1 MVLSGTIFAWINPN
15 QIRQRPIR
23 KIVPNAAIRGGTLFL
38 IF

>member
-1 MVLSGTIFAWINPN
+1 MAISGTIFAWINPN